1 MTWDSGKDFGKFRRF
16 LFCFLSMHFSKH
28 LFYFHSALKRMQENW
43 GAGIK
48 RERRILELRSLANPF
63 SVKIC
68 VLFCAVMKRCKEKS
82 CPHIIHHEASQKD
95 LWLGANA
102 PHCRLISLTSTLP
115 NNALRRW
122 FCPHSNCLWILGQEL
137 PQEKYLIP
145 LSHTCGVSNSNTEIY
160 FGHILVAQVKGTG
173 KEAHLLESMRKSPK
187 SFLG

>member
-16 LFCFLSMHFSKH
+16 LFCFLSNHFCKH

-95 LWLGANA
+95 LWLEEQVLPTAGSSPHFHAAKQRSQRVILSLQQLSVNFGSGAA
-102 PHCRLISLTSTLP
+102 T
-115 NNALRRW
+115 
-122 FCPHSNCLWILGQEL
+122 G
-137 PQEKYLIP
+137 K
-145 LSHTCGVSNSNTEIY
+145 VSNST
-160 FGHILVAQVKGTG
+160 FT
-173 KEAHLLESMRKSPK
+173 HLWCQQLKYRNLFWPHFSCS
-187 SFLG
+187 S